1 MNNLIGKRA
10 PNLHFSDWIQGKPTN
25 IDKERDNVILVEVF
39 QVNCP
44 GCFIYSIP
52 ECIRLFN
59 QFANNNFKILGMA
72 TAFEDFDKNNL
83 ENLKRLVY
91 KGEVIGETQGV
102 LSQYGKLRNE
112 NELTYRIPFSVA
124 MDALHRLDTN
134 LSESRVLDFVEA
146 KVADFRSYDEKERQR
161 IIENVKQYLRAKI
174 YTAKTFEQYELKGTP
189 SSILIDRKGIVQ
201 DISFGATNSL
211 EVHIEQL
218 LKE

>member
-10 PNLHFSDWIQGKPTN
+10 PNLQVSDWIQGKPTN

-91 KGEVIGETQGV
+91 KGEVIGETQRV

>member
-10 PNLHFSDWIQGKPTN
+10 PNLQVSDWIQGKPTN

-91 KGEVIGETQGV
+91 KGEVIGETQRV

-161 IIENVKQYLRAKI
+161 IIANVKQYLRAKI

>member
-10 PNLHFSDWIQGKPTN
+10 PNLRVSDWIQGKPTN
-25 IDKERDNVILVEVF
+25 IDKEKDNVILVEVF

-44 GCFIYSIP
+44 GCFIYGIP

-59 QFANNNFKILGMA
+59 QFANNNFKILGLA

-83 ENLKRLVY
+83 ENLKRLLY
-91 KGEVIGETQGV
+91 KGEVIGETQRV
-102 LSQYGKLRNE
+102 LSEYGKLRNG

-124 MDALHRLDTN
+124 MDNLQKLDNT
-134 LSESRVLDFVEA
+134 LTESRVMDFIEVN
-146 KVADFRSYDEKERQR
+146 VPDFRSYDEMDRQR
-161 IIENVKQYLRAKI
+161 ILANVKHYLSAKI
-174 YTAKTFEQYELKGTP
+174 YTAKTFEEYELKGTP

-211 EVHIEQL
+211 EFQIEQL
-218 LKE
+218 LKG

>member
-1 MNNLIGKRA
+1 MNNIIGKRA
-10 PNLHFSDWIQGKPTN
+10 PNLTISDWIQGKPTN

-91 KGEVIGETQGV
+91 KGEVIGETQRV

-124 MDALHRLDTN
+124 MDTLHRLDTN

-146 KVADFRSYDEKERQR
+146 NVADFRSYDEKERQR
-161 IIENVKQYLRAKI
+161 IIANVKQYLRAKI
-174 YTAKTFEQYELKGTP
+174 YTAKTFEEYELKGTP

-211 EVHIEQL
+211 EAHIEQL